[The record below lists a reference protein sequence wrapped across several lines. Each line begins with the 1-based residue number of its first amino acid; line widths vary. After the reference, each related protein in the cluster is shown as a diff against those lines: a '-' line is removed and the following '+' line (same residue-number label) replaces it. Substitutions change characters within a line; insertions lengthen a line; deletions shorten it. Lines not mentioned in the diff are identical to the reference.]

1 MGRKLTIRVRTV
13 MFGILSVVM
22 LLGGCKK
29 EQESF
34 VKKNFTLEEGED
46 GLAPLFSSNRT
57 GMAPLSAYYVVVLKD
72 NVDWKDLDFESD
84 KITKLLSSQKDKTF
98 RYALKGFTIQ
108 LTAEDLD
115 NVRKEPNV
123 KYVEQDQ
130 VMKISGTQFTAP
142 WGLDRIDQTSAP
154 LSGSFTYETTGST
167 IDAYIFD
174 TGIKPDHNEFTG
186 RIRPGFNAITAGAA
200 PDDDNGHGTHVA
212 GVVGGSRYGVAKAI
226 NLIPVKVLDR
236 FGTGTFTQIIAG
248 LDWAIANHTTKPAV
262 GNVSISG
269 ELAVSLDEAIRRAIA
284 DGIVI
289 SIAAGNNAEATANTS
304 PGRVT
309 EAITVGSVT
318 NTDQWSAFSNFGP
331 EVDILAPG
339 SSITSAWHTGIND
352 INVMSGTSMATPHV
366 TGAAALYLEKFPGST
381 PEQVQLGLKSFAVAD
396 EITEVPAATANLLL
410 QVNFN
415 TPPLPGAPSLTS
427 PVTASVDLPQALSLS
442 WNTSTGALSYDL
454 QFSDKADF
462 STVLLTLNGL
472 KQTRQPIS
480 GLGFGATYYWRIRAN
495 NAAGSGLWST
505 PASFTTALNTVAAP
519 ILSTPLSGAINQP
532 TLLSL
537 TWNPVNGA
545 ASYDLQFSDN
555 ADFSK
560 VLLTLNGL
568 TQTRQPIS
576 GLGFGAKYYWRIRA
590 NIAGATGA
598 WSVASYFTTTLNSV
612 SAPVLL
618 SPATGATNQ
627 PAILTL
633 TWNPVN
639 TATGYDLQFS
649 DKPDFSRIILTLNG
663 LTQTRQPISGLGYG
677 ATYYWRIRASAA
689 SGVSAWSTANSFT
702 TTLNSAVPPVLS
714 LPANGAVNQSQNLTL
729 SWSPVAN
736 ATEYNL
742 QFSDNPAFTTVLLTL
757 NNLKATS
764 QPISGLAFGDTYYW
778 RISTITSTGTS
789 QWSTPHA
796 FTTSAAVVTPPSL
809 TLNAPVLQLPA
820 DRATG
825 VSRTPVLTWNAVQGI
840 TSYQLQVSN
849 SNAFTTSVINEI
861 NLNQS
866 SYTVPAALAGRTLYY
881 WRVRAINNGSTGP
894 WSTAIRFTTTR

>member
-1 MGRKLTIRVRTV
+1 MGRKFTIGFRTV
-13 MFGILSVVM
+13 VFGVLSIVV
-22 LLGGCKK
+22 LLGGCTK

-34 VKKNFTLEEGED
+34 VKKKFTLEAGED
-46 GLAPLFSSNRT
+46 GLAPLYSRNKN
-57 GMAPLSAYYVVVLKD
+57 GIAPVSAYYVVVLKD
-72 NVDWKDLDFESD
+72 NIDWKDLDFESD
-84 KITKLLSSQKDKTF
+84 KITKFLSSQKDKIF
-98 RYALKGFTIQ
+98 RYAVKGFTIQ
-108 LTAEDLD
+108 LTDKDLKK
-115 NVRKEPNV
+115 VRRDPNV

-130 VMKISGTQFTAP
+130 MMKISGTQFTAP

-186 RIRPGFNAITAGAA
+186 RIRPGFNAITAGVA

-212 GVVGGSRYGVAKAI
+212 GVVGGTRYGVAKAI

-248 LDWAIANHTTKPAV
+248 IDWAIANHTTKPAV

-289 SIAAGNNAEATANTS
+289 SVAAGNNAEATANTS
-304 PGRVT
+304 PGRVI

-339 SSITSAWHTGIND
+339 SSITSAWHTGVND
-352 INVMSGTSMATPHV
+352 ISVVSGTSMATPHV

-381 PEQVQLGLKSFAVAD
+381 PQQVQLGLKSFAVAD

-415 TPPLPGAPSLTS
+415 APPLPGAPALAS
-427 PVTASVDLPQALSLS
+427 PVTTSVDLPQALSLS
-442 WNTSTGALSYDL
+442 WNASAGAASYDL

-462 STVLLTLNGL
+462 SNVLLTLNGL

-495 NAAGSGLWST
+495 NATGSGLWST
-505 PASFTTALNTVAAP
+505 PSSFTTALNTVAAP
-519 ILSTPLSGAINQP
+519 VLSTPVSGSANQP
-532 TLLSL
+532 TILSL

-545 ASYDLQFSDN
+545 TSYDLQFSDN

-560 VLLTLNGL
+560 ILLTLNGL

-576 GLGFGAKYYWRIRA
+576 GLGFGATYYWRIRA
-590 NIAGATGA
+590 NNAGVTGT
-598 WSVASYFTTTLNSV
+598 WSVASSFTTVLNSL
-612 SAPVLL
+612 SAPVLAL
-618 SPATGATNQ
+618 PTSGATNQ
-627 PAILTL
+627 PVILTL

-639 TATGYDLQFS
+639 TAVGYDLQFS
-649 DKPDFSRIILTLNG
+649 DKPDFSRVILTLNG
-663 LTQTRQPISGLGYG
+663 LTQTRQPISGLGFG
-677 ATYYWRIRASAA
+677 ATYYWRTRATAA
-689 SGVSAWSTANSFT
+689 SGVSAWSVANSFT
-702 TTLNSAVPPVLS
+702 TTANSAAPPILS
-714 LPANGAVNQSQNLTL
+714 LPANGAANQSQNLTL
-729 SWSPVAN
+729 SWSPVTN
-736 ATEYNL
+736 ATGYNL

-757 NNLKATS
+757 NNLSATS

-778 RISTITSTGTS
+778 RISTITPTGTS
-789 QWSTPHA
+789 QWSAPHS
-796 FTTSAAVVTPPSL
+796 FTTAAAV
-809 TLNAPVLQLPA
+809 NNLPA
-820 DRATG
+820 TTLSAPTLLSPTDRVTG
-825 VSRTPVLTWNAVQGI
+825 ASRTPTVSWNTVQGA
-840 TSYQLQVSN
+840 TTYDLQVSN
-849 SNAFTTSVINEI
+849 SSAFTTTVIDQKSIAQTSFNISSV
-861 NLNQS
+861 
-866 SYTVPAALAGRTLYY
+866 LAGRTLYF
-881 WRVRAINNGSTGP
+881 WRVRSVSNGIAGP
-894 WSTAIRFTTTR
+894 WSTALRFTTVR